1 MRDTSSDG
9 VEPGSLRIAESS
21 SVWTPRYLY
30 AVASIFVTTVLV
42 SNLAAT
48 KVFAL
53 GPATFTAGILV
64 FPISYIFGDILT
76 EVYGFNRARRVIYLG
91 LLANVFM
98 AGVMWLAIYLPPA
111 SGWHLQ
117 HEFEAIYR
125 LIPRIVIGSLAGY
138 VAGELV
144 NSLIMSVLKVRTK
157 GRHLWI
163 RTISSTLL
171 GQFVDTVVFVV
182 VAFAGVF
189 APPLLVAATISA
201 WIFKVSYE
209 VVATPLTYL
218 IVWKLKRLEGIEH
231 FDKQEK
237 RRLLRF

>member
-157 GRHLWI
+157 VPYHPRCSASSLIPWSSWSLPSRGSSHHLC
-163 RTISSTLL
+163 
-171 GQFVDTVVFVV
+171 
-182 VAFAGVF
+182 
-189 APPLLVAATISA
+189 
-201 WIFKVSYE
+201 
-209 VVATPLTYL
+209 
-218 IVWKLKRLEGIEH
+218 
-231 FDKQEK
+231 
-237 RRLLRF
+237 